1 MEVPG
6 GKSNKLTVCFYEALG
21 TAGLIIAINW
31 SATTESPLNANVIGM
46 YIMTAA
52 LCWGGI
58 TGGHF
63 NAAITIAV
71 FMKEA
76 RKSRLENYLFFFM
89 IIFAQVIGAAVGVCI
104 VRGGVVL
111 KDCQIYPNIGK
122 LCPPQFLEDEKLRPC
137 EYSEG
142 KQVFN
147 MFIVETFGTFLFVSL
162 VLNIKYHYG
171 HSKAIINCLIVGFSL
186 QMVIGLTGGI
196 TGGCINPTIALVQS
210 IYQYVMTY

>member
-31 SATTESPLNANVIGM
+31 SATTDNPLNANVIGM

-71 FMKEA
+71 FIKEA
-76 RKSRLENYLFFFM
+76 RKSKLENYLFFFM
-89 IIFAQVIGAAVGVCI
+89 IIFAQVIGAFVGVCI

-122 LCPPQFLEDEKLRPC
+122 LCPPQFLEDEKLRLC

-142 KQVFN
+142 K
-147 MFIVETFGTFLFVSL
+147 
-162 VLNIKYHYG
+162 
-171 HSKAIINCLIVGFSL
+171 
-186 QMVIGLTGGI
+186 
-196 TGGCINPTIALVQS
+196 
-210 IYQYVMTY
+210 

>member
-1 MEVPG
+1 
-6 GKSNKLTVCFYEALG
+6 
-21 TAGLIIAINW
+21 
-31 SATTESPLNANVIGM
+31 
-46 YIMTAA
+46 MTAA

-71 FMKEA
+71 FIKEA

-89 IIFAQVIGAAVGVCI
+89 IIFAQVIGAFVGVCI

-122 LCPPQFLEDEKLRPC
+122 LCPPQFLEDEKLRLC

-142 KQVFN
+142 K
-147 MFIVETFGTFLFVSL
+147 
-162 VLNIKYHYG
+162 
-171 HSKAIINCLIVGFSL
+171 
-186 QMVIGLTGGI
+186 
-196 TGGCINPTIALVQS
+196 
-210 IYQYVMTY
+210 

>member
-6 GKSNKLTVCFYEALG
+6 AKKNRFIVCFYEALG

-31 SATTESPLNANVIGM
+31 SATNANPLNANVIGM

-63 NAAITIAV
+63 NAAITVAV
-71 FMKEA
+71 LIKEA
-76 RKSRLENYLFFFM
+76 RNSRIENYIFFAM
-89 IIFAQVIGAAVGVCI
+89 IILAQIFGAFVGACI
-104 VRGGVVL
+104 VRGGLVI
-111 KDCQIYPNIGK
+111 KDCNIFPNIAT
-122 LCPPQFLEDEKLRPC
+122 LCPPKFTDEDDLRQC
-137 EYSEG
+137 DYNEG

-186 QMVIGLTGGI
+186 
-196 TGGCINPTIALVQS
+196 
-210 IYQYVMTY
+210 